1 LLVELVILNTYVNEP
16 DVMKREIADIRR
28 DYMLKSLDE
37 TDALLHPI
45 DQFTIWW
52 NEAVSSDIDEV
63 NAFTLATIDAQGMPD
78 ARIVLLKSYDEDGF
92 VFFTN
97 YNSQK
102 GMQLAANPKACMVFF
117 WKELERQ
124 VRIQGTVQK
133 INAAASD
140 AYYHSRPLGSRIGAW
155 ASNQSSII
163 SDRTILEYRVNEL
176 MQQFGDHPPRP
187 EHWGGYIVQP
197 QVIEFWQGRSSR
209 LHDRLRYTLINET
222 DWLRERLSP

>member
-1 LLVELVILNTYVNEP
+1 
-16 DVMKREIADIRR
+16 MKREIADIRR
-28 DYMLKSLDE
+28 DYKLKSLDE
-37 TDALLHPI
+37 ADALLHPI

-52 NEAVSSDIDEV
+52 NEAVASNIDEV
-63 NAFTLATIDAQGMPD
+63 NAFTLATIDSQGMPD

-102 GMQLAANPKACMVFF
+102 GTQLAANPKACMVFF

-133 INAAASD
+133 IDSAASD

-155 ASNQSSII
+155 ASNQSAII
-163 SDRTILEYRVNEL
+163 NDRTILEHRVNEL

-187 EHWGGYIVQP
+187 EHWGGYIIQP

-209 LHDRLRYTLINET
+209 LHDRLRYTLTNQE
-222 DWLRERLSP
+222 DWIRVRLSP